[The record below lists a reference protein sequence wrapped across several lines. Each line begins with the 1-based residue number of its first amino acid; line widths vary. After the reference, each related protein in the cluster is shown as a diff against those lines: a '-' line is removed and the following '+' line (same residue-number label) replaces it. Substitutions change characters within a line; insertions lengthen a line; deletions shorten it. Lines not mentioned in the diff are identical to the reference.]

1 MKQIKTDHRNRMKT
15 STLSTLLTVKL
26 HSNSVE
32 DFEPKYAIEQWY
44 RSKSRKIHFNAI
56 KMVRNDGDADLL
68 PAEAEEEAGQG
79 LLLALEDSHLKLM
92 MDILTMN
99 LNQIAGLLVLNLTQ
113 YHWMKLLLT
122 CKKLFCFNSVHCLV
136 LSVSLFL

>member
-32 DFEPKYAIEQWY
+32 DFELNYAIEQWY
-44 RSKSRKIHFNAI
+44 RSKSRKIHFNAT

-79 LLLALEDSHLKLM
+79 LLLALEVSHLKLM

-122 CKKLFCFNSVHCLV
+122 CNKLFCFNPVHCLV